1 MAQQPAMLQHGGMRG
16 FEHLEHHNP
25 HGAGG
30 GGPVM
35 DEFLDHMFAM
45 PPASCFD
52 MVPRGGVAGWEYSS
66 SNGNSNAASAAT
78 VAGHQASAAA
88 MAGGQGPQGDSNGSI
103 GQKLF
108 TMSLLPPGLLS
119 GVLGG
124 GQGLSNNKKGSE
136 SIEFGGL
143 ESQMQQ
149 DSAAREGR
157 NELIEGGGGEESN
170 RRVRIAG
177 GGSGGD
183 VGNGG
188 AGGQVGGGMAAAA
201 GHGTSLTRS
210 ASLGSSGSED
220 SGPQQQQRNGGGK
233 GGDPS
238 GTGAPV
244 APTWFNG
251 GGVSQMPMGLAPAK
265 AENVLVL
272 GEIDSHDTQS
282 LGKRFREDDEA
293 LLHEGRPR
301 TTVCVLSWT
310 SHECVLNLHLV
321 FHANLGCL
329 VF

>member
-1 MAQQPAMLQHGGMRG
+1 MRGVVEEFERFCGWGMAQQPAMLQHGGMRG

-35 DEFLDHMFAM
+35 DEFLDHMFAI

-52 MVPRGGVAGWEYSS
+52 MGPRGGVAGWEYSS
-66 SNGNSNAASAAT
+66 SNGSSNAAAAAAAT

-88 MAGGQGPQGDSNGSI
+88 MAGGQGPQGDNNSGM
-103 GQKLF
+103 GKLF
-108 TMSLLPPGLLS
+108 TMSLMPPGLLS

-124 GQGLSNNKKGSE
+124 NQGLSNNKKGNE

-143 ESQMQQ
+143 DSQMQQ
-149 DSAAREGR
+149 DSSAREGR
-157 NELIEGGGGEESN
+157 NELIEGGGGEEST
-170 RRVRIAG
+170 RRVRIPG

-183 VGNGG
+183 GGNGG
-188 AGGQVGGGMAAAA
+188 AGGQMGGMAAAA

-220 SGPQQQQRNGGGK
+220 SGPQQQQQQQRNGGGK
-233 GGDPS
+233 GGDQS

-244 APTWFNG
+244 APTWYNG
-251 GGVSQMPMGLAPAK
+251 GGVSQMPMGLTPAK

-282 LGKRFREDDEA
+282 LGKRFREDDDA

-301 TTVCVLSWT
+301 TTVCILS
-310 SHECVLNLHLV
+310 
-321 FHANLGCL
+321 
-329 VF
+329 